1 MPKTD
6 MTQKEYIDMKRHSYR
21 LNRSFQTGIF
31 AVAVAFWTIT
41 CGGTSEKSSPIL
53 GKDYYPYK
61 VFLFYFNPNL
71 RSAHWLNDGR
81 FGIDEGTSH
90 FSYADNILEITRS
103 DKKKRKYIIEFEDD
117 RIMAEMY
124 DSYGLWQT
132 YDIRYINGRL
142 DYYNWASRFIT
153 ESLEEPEMI
162 DEENFFEYSEDGS
175 LRIHQMIDEENFF
188 EYNEDGSLR
197 LHRRPSE
204 YRYREYFYDEEGRL
218 TMIQNFLGNG
228 ETVKKVSDHFIYQDE
243 NTYVVEPCSELSFY
257 SMHFPIMDRKEHTS
271 VMASGKE
278 VITDTYYHDDQIYWE
293 TVSEWDG
300 ENILSWRLYS
310 NDSYENVVT
319 HTFKYR

>member
-1 MPKTD
+1 
-6 MTQKEYIDMKRHSYR
+6 MTQKEHIDMKRHSYR
-21 LNRSFQTGIF
+21 LNRSFQMGIF
-31 AVAVAFWTIT
+31 AVAVALWTIT
-41 CGGTSEKSSPIL
+41 CGGASEKSSPIL
-53 GKDYYPYK
+53 GKDYYPYQ

-71 RSAHWLNDGR
+71 RSVHWLNDGR

-90 FSYADNILEITRS
+90 FSYADNILEITRP
-103 DKKKRKYIIEFEDD
+103 DERRYIIEFEDD

-124 DSYGLWQT
+124 NSDGIWQT

-142 DYYNWASRFIT
+142 DYYNWAFRFIT
-153 ESLEEPEMI
+153 EGQEEPEMI
-162 DEENFFEYSEDGS
+162 DEENFFEY
-175 LRIHQMIDEENFF
+175 
-188 EYNEDGSLR
+188 NEDGLLR

-204 YRYREYFYDEEGRL
+204 YRHREYFYDEEGRL

-228 ETVKKVSDHFIYQDE
+228 ETVEEVSDHFIYQDE
-243 NTYVVEPCSELSFY
+243 NTYVVEPCSELSFH

-271 VMASGKE
+271 VMAGGKE